1 MNNQDLLKVLLL
13 EDEGV
18 QRAGIRALIQMAAP
32 RAQIHEA
39 SSYESAISAIQNVS
53 FDIAFLDY
61 DLRGAAN
68 GLDVLRKMREL
79 DIDTRAIMLSSYRD
93 RELVLACIDAG
104 AAGFIT
110 KEMDATNLFERAL
123 ETVFMGGVFLPAS
136 ALGKGG
142 HSPASNVNVQGGDV
156 DSLGIRGRRLEVLYY
171 LCQGLPN
178 KTIARRMGVS
188 EETIRK
194 DYNPALFRVFGVA
207 RRTELI
213 LEVSRRN
220 IVVPAPRAPD
230 GPQAEH

>member
-1 MNNQDLLKVLLL
+1 MNNQDSLKVLLL

-39 SSYESAISAIQNVS
+39 SSYESAILAIEKVR

-61 DLRGAAN
+61 DLRGGST
-68 GLDVLRKMREL
+68 GLDVLRKLREL
-79 DIDTRAIMLSSYRD
+79 DIDTRAIMLSSYHD
-93 RELVLACIDAG
+93 RELVLACVEAG
-104 AAGFIT
+104 AAGYIT

-142 HSPASNVNVQGGDV
+142 HSPASNVTVQGNTA

-178 KTIARRMGVS
+178 KTIARKMDVS

-194 DYNPALFRVFGVA
+194 DYNPALFRIFRVA

-220 IVVPAPRAPD
+220 IVVPAPQEPGAV
-230 GPQAEH
+230 QAER

>member
-1 MNNQDLLKVLLL
+1 MNNQDTLKVLLL

-32 RAQIHEA
+32 RAQIYEA
-39 SSYESAISAIQNVS
+39 SSYESALLVINQVC

-61 DLRGAAN
+61 DLRAGSN

-104 AAGFIT
+104 AAGYIT

-142 HSPASNVNVQGGDV
+142 HSPASNVSVQGTNV

-178 KTIARRMGVS
+178 KAIARKMGVS

-194 DYNPALFRVFGVA
+194 DYNPALFRLFGVA

-213 LEVSRRN
+213 LEVSRRK
-220 IVVPAPRAPD
+220 IVVPAPQTP
-230 GPQAEH
+230 GEGQAAH